1 MENCLGRE
9 NSFKNQSINSFDK
22 SFGNE
27 IFTSWL
33 KHISLIKEY
42 NDHVILGVKT
52 RFFRDWITSRYADK
66 ILSELKKHKISINRI
81 EFKIEP
87 DESYKKTACR
97 EYSQGH

>member
-1 MENCLGRE
+1 MDKTSLQK
-9 NSFKNQSINSFDK
+9 NSLPLNEEKTLNWDLVQQSFDK

-33 KHISLIKEY
+33 KHISLLKEY

-66 ILSELKKHKISINRI
+66 ILNELKKHKVSINRI

-87 DESYKKTACR
+87 EILNGIS
-97 EYSQGH
+97 